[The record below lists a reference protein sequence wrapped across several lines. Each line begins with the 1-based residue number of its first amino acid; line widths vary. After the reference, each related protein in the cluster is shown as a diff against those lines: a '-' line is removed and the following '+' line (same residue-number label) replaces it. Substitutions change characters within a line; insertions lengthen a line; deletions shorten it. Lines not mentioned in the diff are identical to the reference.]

1 MKPVSALRQQVN
13 ELILQDLWAEAY
25 ATLGNQWRKQSTLAS
40 AAYLVSC
47 IPTFRNRVP
56 LIQRRLAVLR
66 SFTVEPVIPMLRAAA
81 FVNGIDL
88 NIQVGQFNAYVQ
100 EVLDQHSSL
109 YNFAPD
115 IVILAVQ
122 TRDLVPELWT
132 RYTELTVPDVQE
144 VMDRVR
150 TEFDHWIKTF
160 RSHGNAHLILHNL
173 ETPHFPNQGVLDSQL
188 PTRQVAAIQKI
199 NDEIQRLAVRHT
211 GVYILDYD
219 ALIARHGRNR
229 WHDERKWLTARM
241 PIAADH
247 LKDLADEWLRFI
259 HPIVGKTCKALVT
272 DLDNTLWGGIIGED
286 GMEGISLGGEYPGT
300 AFQAVQRV
308 MLDLYQRGVLLAVCS
323 KNNLSDAMEALEKHP
338 GMLLKPEHFAAC
350 RINWDDKA
358 VNLRAIATELNIG
371 VDSLAFLDDNPVER
385 ERIRSDL
392 PEVTVLDLPD
402 DPMEFSKVLRETPV
416 FERLTLSEEDKVRGR
431 YYAEQRQRLELERS
445 ASSLEDFFRSL
456 RQEIEISSVTPPTL
470 TRVSQLTQKTN
481 QFNLTTRRYNEQQIA
496 QFVDSPEWGVY
507 AVRVKDRFGDNGLV
521 GVVIVHDTE
530 EIAEIDTFLLSCR
543 VVGRTVETAI
553 LSFLINQS
561 RKKGQM
567 KLQGWFLPTKK
578 NDLAKGF
585 FAQHKF
591 QVSEENGIGALWS
604 LDLDKHGIVC
614 PEWIQL
620 KANVHRDK
628 SLFGKLQQT
637 VAL

>member
-132 RYTELTVPDVQE
+132 RYTELTAPDVQE
-144 VMDRVR
+144 ITDRVP

-160 RSHGNAHLILHNL
+160 RSHSNAHLILHTL
-173 ETPHFPNQGVLDSQL
+173 ETPHFPSQGVLDSQL
-188 PTRQVAAIQKI
+188 STRQVAAIQKI
-199 NDEIQRLAVRHT
+199 NEEIQRLAAGHT

-247 LKDLADEWLRFI
+247 LKDLVVEWLRFI

-286 GMEGISLGGEYPGT
+286 GMEGISLGGEYPGA

-308 MLDLYQRGVLLAVCS
+308 MLDLYQRGILLAICS

-338 GMLLKPEHFAAC
+338 GMLLKPEHLATW
-350 RINWDDKA
+350 RINWSDKA
-358 VNLRAIATELNIG
+358 VSLREIATELNIG

-385 ERIRSDL
+385 ERIRFDL

-402 DPMEFSKVLRETPV
+402 DAMEFARVLREAPV
-416 FERLTLSEEDKVRGR
+416 FERLTLSDEDKERGR

-456 RQEIEISSVTPPTL
+456 RQEIEISSVTPATL
-470 TRVSQLTQKTN
+470 TRVAQLTQKTN
-481 QFNLTTRRYNEQQIA
+481 QFNLTTRRYSEQQIA
-496 QFVDSPEWGVY
+496 KLANNPAWGVY
-507 AVRVKDRFGDNGLV
+507 TIRVKDRLGENGLV
-521 GVVIVHDTE
+521 GVVITHDSE
-530 EIAEIDTFLLSCR
+530 EFTEIDTFLLSCR

-553 LSFLINQS
+553 LSFLIKES
-561 RKKGQM
+561 RVKGQM
-567 KLQGWFLPTKK
+567 KLQGWFMPTKK
-578 NDLAKGF
+578 NDLAKDF
-585 FAQHKF
+585 YAQHKF
-591 QVSEENGIGALWS
+591 NAIEKNGCGTLWS
-604 LDLDKHGIVC
+604 LDLDQNDIVY
-614 PEWIQL
+614 PEWIQVTVN
-620 KANVHRDK
+620 ANPINL
-628 SLFGKLQQT
+628 SFGN
-637 VAL
+637 